1 MTLKALIIRADGVL
15 AEVDELRRAAL
26 NRTISDAGFAWQCDR
41 ATYAASLKFGST
53 TQRMVSFIMPRLGY
67 QRSSPDVEHLATAMV
82 RRKTSILSEL
92 IQSSELA
99 ARPGVRD
106 LILAAKAEGLR
117 LALATTMPSSDA
129 ARLAETTLGSDGYR
143 RFDATSAPQNAKFD
157 MPLETVYRQ
166 APEQLGV
173 TAGECM
179 VIDCRPYGLAAATAA
194 GLRALI
200 IRSAYCG
207 DDPLDQAVFVAD
219 DIPALIG
226 LTGNSRLDPF
236 STEQRAELVAALQRL
251 HAGHRGPL
259 GNNESRSVM
268 KVANILQTKGSS
280 VKTVLATTSVREL
293 SQRLKTEAVGAMVV
307 VTEGGRLAG
316 IISERD
322 VARGLAEHGAA
333 LPGLAVSQLMT
344 KTVIT
349 CVPED
354 SIANISK
361 IMTQRRIR
369 HLPVL
374 VNEELV
380 GLVSI
385 GDVVKFRMDEMQ
397 LEANV
402 LRDYA
407 IAKR

>member
-26 NRTISDAGFAWQCDR
+26 NRMLSDAGFAWQCDR
-41 ATYAASLKFGST
+41 ATYATSLKFGST

-67 QRSSPDVEHLATAMV
+67 QRSSPDVEHLAAAMV
-82 RRKTSILSEL
+82 RRKLSIFSEML
-92 IQSSELA
+92 QESSLV
-99 ARPGVRD
+99 ARPGMRD
-106 LILAAKAEGLR
+106 LVLAAKAEGLQ
-117 LALATTMPSSDA
+117 LALASTMPSTDA
-129 ARLAETTLGSDGYR
+129 ARIAEATLGSEGYQ
-143 RFDATSAPQNAKFD
+143 RFDVTSAPHNARFD
-157 MPLETVYRQ
+157 MPLEAVYRQ
-166 APEQLGV
+166 AHEQLGV
-173 TAGECM
+173 PADECM
-179 VIDCRPYGLAAATAA
+179 VVDCRPYGLAAATAA
-194 GLRALI
+194 GLRALVV
-200 IRSAYCG
+200 RSAYCG
-207 DDPLDQAVFVAD
+207 DDPLDQAIFVAD

-236 STEQRAELVAALQRL
+236 TNQQRADLIAALQRL
-251 HAGHRGPL
+251 HAGHHGPQ
-259 GNNESRSVM
+259 GDNESSNVM

-280 VKTVLATTSVREL
+280 VKTVTAGTSVREL
-293 SQRLKTEAVGAMVV
+293 SQRLKSDAVGAMVV
-307 VTEGGRLAG
+307 VTESGRLAG

-322 VARGLAEHGAA
+322 VARGLAEHGGA
-333 LPGLAVSQLMT
+333 LPALSVSQLMT

-349 CVPED
+349 CAPED
-354 SIANISK
+354 SIASISK

>member
-1 MTLKALIIRADGVL
+1 VTLKALIIRADGVL
-15 AEVDELRRAAL
+15 ADVDELRRAAL
-26 NRTISDAGFAWQCDR
+26 NRMISDAGFTWQCDR
-41 ATYAASLKFGST
+41 ATYVTSLKFGST

-67 QRSSPDVEHLATAMV
+67 QRSSPDVEHLAAAMV
-82 RRKTSILSEL
+82 RRKLSIFSEMLQEAELS
-92 IQSSELA
+92 
-99 ARPGVRD
+99 ARPGMRD
-106 LILAAKAEGLR
+106 LVLAAKAEGLR
-117 LALATTMPSSDA
+117 LALASTMPSADA
-129 ARLAETTLGSDGYR
+129 IRIAEATLGAEGYR
-143 RFDATSAPQNAKFD
+143 RFDATSAPQDARFD
-157 MPLETVYRQ
+157 MPLEAVYRQ
-166 APEQLGV
+166 AREQLGV
-173 TAGECM
+173 AAGECM
-179 VIDCRPYGLAAATAA
+179 VVDCRPYGLSAATAA
-194 GLRALI
+194 GLRALV

-219 DIPALIG
+219 DVPALIG
-226 LTGNSRLDPF
+226 LTGNSRLDPL
-236 STEQRAELVAALQRL
+236 STEQRAELIAALQRL
-251 HAGHRGPL
+251 HAGHRGPE
-259 GNNESRSVM
+259 GDNESRSVM
-268 KVANILQTKGSS
+268 KVANILQAKGSS
-280 VKTVLATTSVREL
+280 VKTIPASASVREL
-293 SQRLKTEAVGAMVV
+293 SQRLKADAVGAMVV
-307 VTEGGRLAG
+307 VTDGGRLAG

-344 KTVIT
+344 KTVVT

-354 SIANISK
+354 SIAGISK

-374 VNEELV
+374 VNGELA